1 MRIAASSR
9 RHRSLLIGVLLL
21 IPTLAAAE
29 ADEAA
34 AQQALESLEQAPP
47 HQILLGVDQLDRMQ
61 FAFRDHFQFST
72 KKGFEYSQD
81 FNLAGDRVHVQIYG
95 PIVKKKPGLKL
106 RISGMTIGD
115 HLVEVIAS
123 GTRKRQGLEFKLRF

>member
-47 HQILLGVDQLDRMQ
+47 RQILLGVDQLDRMQ
-61 FAFRDHFQFST
+61 FAFRDRFQFST
-72 KKGFEYSQD
+72 KKGFEYNQD
-81 FNLAGDRVHVQIYG
+81 FNLAGDTVHVQIYG

>member
-9 RHRSLLIGVLLL
+9 RHRYLLIGVLLL

-34 AQQALESLEQAPP
+34 AQPALESLEQAPP
-47 HQILLGVDQLDRMQ
+47 RQILLGVDQLDRTQ
-61 FAFRDHFQFST
+61 FAFRDRFQFST
-72 KKGFEYSQD
+72 KKGFEYNQD
-81 FNLAGDRVHVQIYG
+81 FNLAGDTVHVQIYG

-106 RISGMTIGD
+106 RISGMTIAD